1 MPHRPLVAAAVLVIA
16 IAPGVDRAAGQAT
29 RDQSRLVIG
38 ISAGYIG
45 GSGLWQVESQPI
57 RAPNSEQDVFNI
69 ERRLRP
75 NITFIGQGT
84 YFPSDHVGITG
95 EVSYLGLGTTDSC
108 IFIPSANHGPN
119 RTACAAING
128 DDRSA
133 SGVAATAG
141 VMLRALSRGAY
152 QPYFRAQAG
161 IALVPR
167 STVPVSAVFGPDG
180 SFVLPVYLTD
190 GDKEIKPA
198 GVLAFGISTAPSAG
212 YQLRVEARATAVQLR
227 VVTGPTAFENMVPQT
242 NTVTKILPSIT
253 IGLDVVLEKRRGR
266 RY

>member
-1 MPHRPLVAAAVLVIA
+1 MQHRPLVAAAIILFVA
-16 IAPGVDRAAGQAT
+16 IAGASTAAAQAT

-38 ISAGYIG
+38 VSAGYIG
-45 GSGLWQVESQPI
+45 GSGLWHVADQPI

-69 ERRLRP
+69 ERRLRA

-95 EVSYLGLGTTDSC
+95 EVSYLGLGTTDTC
-108 IFIPSANHGPN
+108 IFVPSANYGFN
-119 RTACAAING
+119 RTACGAING

-133 SGVAATAG
+133 SAVAATAG
-141 VMLRALSRGAY
+141 VMVRALSRGAY
-152 QPYFRAQAG
+152 QPYLRAQAG

-167 STVPVSAVFGPDG
+167 STVPVSAVFGPTNNI
-180 SFVLPVYLTD
+180 VLPVYLND
-190 GDKEIKPA
+190 SDKEVKPT

-227 VVTGPTAFENMVPQT
+227 VVSGPTAFENMAPVT
-242 NTVTKILPSIT
+242 RTVTKVLPSIT
-253 IGLDVVLEKRRGR
+253 VGFDVVLEKRRGR